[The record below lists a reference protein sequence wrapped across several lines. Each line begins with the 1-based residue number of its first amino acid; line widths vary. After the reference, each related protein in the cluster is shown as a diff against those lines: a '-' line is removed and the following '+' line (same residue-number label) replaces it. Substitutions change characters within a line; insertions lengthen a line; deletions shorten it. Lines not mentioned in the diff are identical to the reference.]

1 MFAEIAAP
9 LMTVTDFN
17 NGGLQVNL
25 TQELTLTCQAEGRPA
40 PETVWFKD
48 DVILRNGE
56 SPSFRIE
63 DESIFI
69 RKDIQ

>member
-1 MFAEIAAP
+1 MFAEISAP

-17 NGGLQVNL
+17 NGSLQVNL
-25 TQELTLTCQAEGRPA
+25 TQELTLTCQADGRPA

-56 SPSFRIE
+56 SPSFKIE